1 MVFQCNLHGQDLP
14 QGKGKKNTSSVSK
27 EAVYVHH
34 HFDQITR
41 NKDFAVE
48 SSSKWTWTASVIETT
63 ENIEP
68 NDNDWKLNGINDMF
82 SKIFLPEM

>member
-1 MVFQCNLHGQDLP
+1 MVFQCDLHGQDLP
-14 QGKGKKNTSSVSK
+14 QGKEKKNTSSVSK

-41 NKDFAVE
+41 NKIAVE
-48 SSSKWTWTASVIETT
+48 SPSKWTWTASVIETS